1 MAAPRTV
8 IAIVDDDEVVRRSI
22 KRLINSF
29 SFHADDFSSGEEF
42 LRSLS
47 SGAPTCMLLDLHMP
61 GLSGFEVLEAL
72 KMRRMNIPTIIITGN
87 SRPEMRERCLNAGAA
102 GYLEKPLDREVVLST
117 IRAATTA
124 A

>member
-117 IRAATTA
+117 IQAATTA